1 MIPARMILHVKHI
14 IPSIPN
20 VVIHTLGW
28 DVFVIALAA
37 STELPTNLFIPTVSK
52 GQARIISI
60 EKVKQSLLFNMIPTI
75 WKWLLNLY
83 FAYMPGVISQVPF
96 AAKAK

>member
-14 IPSIPN
+14 SLSVPN
-20 VVIHTLGW
+20 VVIRTPRT

-60 EKVKQSLLFNMIPTI
+60 EKVKQLLLFYMIRTI
-75 WKWLLNLY
+75 WKWLLNL
-83 FAYMPGVISQVPF
+83 
-96 AAKAK
+96 

>member
-14 IPSIPN
+14 SLSVPN
-20 VVIHTLGW
+20 VIIRTPGT

-60 EKVKQSLLFNMIPTI
+60 EKVKQSLLFYMIRTI
-75 WKWLLNLY
+75 WKWLLNL
-83 FAYMPGVISQVPF
+83 
-96 AAKAK
+96 